1 MTDTCMS
8 STHPPH
14 PPTTEERFL
23 WLRLLRSRR
32 VGVSTFHRLLNEHGA
47 AADALAALP
56 DVARAAGVDD
66 YAPCPEGVIH
76 NEIKL
81 GRAAGARLVC
91 RGDDDYPAELL
102 SVYDAPPLFWAV
114 GDLGLLSRPAIAV
127 IGARN
132 ASSLGGRMARKLAT
146 DLSAAG
152 HVVVS
157 GLARGIDAIAHD
169 AALSAGTIAVLAG
182 GVDVAYP
189 QENRKLFDA
198 IGQSGLRISE
208 QAMGLQPQARHF
220 PIRNRIISGLC
231 KAVVVVEAAAKSGSL
246 ITAEIALGQGRDVF
260 AVPGHPFDGRAT
272 GCNNLIRD
280 GATLIRHADD
290 VLEALN
296 TADRSAPELPL
307 SPPKAP
313 DKPKRSLRTTAALHR
328 QILTRLGPSPLAE
341 DQLIRDLKVTA
352 PEASPAILDLELS
365 GKIQRQPGGLL
376 SKT

>member
-1 MTDTCMS
+1 
-8 STHPPH
+8 
-14 PPTTEERFL
+14 
-23 WLRLLRSRR
+23 
-32 VGVSTFHRLLNEHGA
+32 VSTFHRLLNEHGA

-76 NEIKL
+76 NEIKM

-102 SVYDAPPLFWAV
+102 SVSDAPPLFWAV

-146 DLSAAG
+146 DLSVAG

-260 AVPGHPFDGRAT
+260 AVPGHPFDGRAA

-307 SPPKAP
+307 SPPKAA

-352 PEASPAILDLELS
+352 PEASPAILELELS